1 MSTSTQTSNEPA
13 AVPSHPLDNVVWHAL
28 NTRQIQ
34 FSAGDDRARRYMVD
48 VAPFAGMR
56 EVSPAGFASLFPLVP
71 QGDRVAMFT
80 IEPVQPADRFEILV
94 AKTGHQ
100 MIATRVAAR
109 IQPRDFARLDDSSV
123 PDMLTLVEASRP
135 GPFSVRTNKLG
146 GYLGI
151 RVEGHLLAM
160 TGERMKLEGFTEISA
175 VCTHPDHRGR
185 GYAHDLVSAVA
196 QAVLDRGE
204 WPFLHVFS
212 DNLPAIALYERLG
225 FTIRRT
231 THFHIDSH

>member
-1 MSTSTQTSNEPA
+1 MRLAATPDQDA
-13 AVPSHPLDNVVWHAL
+13 AVEAHPLDNVLWHAL

-100 MIATRVAAR
+100 MIATRVAAAM
-109 IQPRDFARLDDSSV
+109 QPRDFERLDDSSV
-123 PDMLTLVEASRP
+123 QDMLTLVEASRP
-135 GPFSVRTNKLG
+135 GPSPCGPTSW
-146 GYLGI
+146 
-151 RVEGHLLAM
+151 E
-160 TGERMKLEGFTEISA
+160 TISA
-175 VCTHPDHRGR
+175 
-185 GYAHDLVSAVA
+185 SASTA
-196 QAVLDRGE
+196 
-204 WPFLHVFS
+204 
-212 DNLPAIALYERLG
+212 
-225 FTIRRT
+225 T
-231 THFHIDSH
+231 